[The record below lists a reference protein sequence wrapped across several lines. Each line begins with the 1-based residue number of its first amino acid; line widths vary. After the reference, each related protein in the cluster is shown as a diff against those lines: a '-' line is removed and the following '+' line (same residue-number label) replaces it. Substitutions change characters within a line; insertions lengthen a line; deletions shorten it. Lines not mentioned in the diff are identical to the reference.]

1 MAQPRQEQSARKRR
15 RPARRWILGATAPSW
30 FRRVWGDR
38 LREVPKPDDLDPRRK
53 KVSDLD
59 QVHIRRT
66 AYL

>member
-1 MAQPRQEQSARKRR
+1 MAQPRQEQSASKRR
-15 RPARRWILGATAPSW
+15 RPARRWTLGATAPSW

-38 LREVPKPDDLDPRRK
+38 LREVPKPDDLGARRK

-59 QVHIRRT
+59 SAHIQRI

>member
-1 MAQPRQEQSARKRR
+1 MAQPRKGQPTRTRH
-15 RPARRWILGATAPSW
+15 RPARRWTLGATAPDW

-38 LREVPKPDDLDPRRK
+38 LREVPKPDDLGARRK

-59 QVHIRRT
+59 PTHIRRI